1 MQMTIDHEIS
11 ATAAGSGLLT
21 RLNRRKSW
29 FLLGFCLTAAVVAT
43 AFSALPRTYRASA
56 ALMVASNEAVLHS
69 GTSTAE
75 AQRLGDPADIESQML
90 MLRSPRLVRM
100 ILEEARVTTALVED
114 CVAAGKSTWATQLIA
129 RATKPVDCEILATD
143 RQAALQRLE
152 GAFSVGPTGRSRVI
166 EVSFVSPVPETAVIL
181 SNALVDAY
189 LSDDKAR
196 KVDTHDNAINWL
208 SAEID
213 RSGQELRRAELGIE
227 TYRSEHGIV
236 RGQSASISSER
247 LSSLSQQLAA
257 AQAAQAQA
265 TARMDQFSAG
275 GDAQEVLSSR
285 TIADLK
291 QMASQVGARY
301 ADLKQRYGENYPMT
315 QALGEQKRDIERRIG
330 QESRLVGVSLQRD
343 VRASFARVA
352 ELKVQFDS
360 LMKDVGT
367 AGGAEAG
374 IAIMVRDVEARRE
387 IYVEQL
393 KKVNILKTERRL
405 LTGDSRLVHYAEVPE
420 RPWFPKRLP
429 FIAVGFV
436 MSSAIGTALG
446 LLRDRGDRTIRATT
460 NLPQV
465 AGVPVVGYIPWVRQ
479 RRGARWPVH
488 HLFNPTP
495 LQEAIRALYGRCFLV
510 SGEAPRTL
518 MVGSSD
524 MHEGK
529 TFLTLAMALFAVTT
543 GRRVLV
549 IEADLRRPTFRTA
562 LNLPDGV
569 GLSEFLRDMAPIQG
583 AELLEQIVTQH
594 HGLHIITAGAPV
606 MSSTELLSSSR
617 FNTLISIAAANYDLV
632 IVDSPPTMLLMDAQ
646 VLARRVD
653 GIIYC
658 ASYGQSQLHRVIQG
672 VRGLTDAGGRVL
684 GLVVGGVRGSEQ
696 PSYGI
701 KKLPSMSA
709 LLGRP

>member
-1 MQMTIDHEIS
+1 MQMTIDHEVS

-21 RLNRRKSW
+21 RLNRRKGA
-29 FLLGFCLTAAVVAT
+29 FLLGFCVTAGVVGLV
-43 AFSALPRTYRASA
+43 FSALPRTYRASA

-100 ILEEARVTTALVED
+100 ILDDPKITAALVED
-114 CVAAGKSTWATQLIA
+114 CVAARTNTWATRLIA
-129 RATKPVDCEILATD
+129 RATKPEDCEVLATS

-166 EVSFVSPVPETAVIL
+166 EVSFVSPVPETAVL
-181 SNALVDAY
+181 LANALVDAY

-213 RSGQELRRAELGIE
+213 RSGQELRKAELGIE

-247 LSSLSQQLAA
+247 LSALSQQLAA

-265 TARMDQFSAG
+265 AARLDQFSSG

-285 TIADLK
+285 TVADLK
-291 QMASQVGARY
+291 QMASQIGARY
-301 ADLKQRYGENYPMT
+301 ADLRQRFGDNYPLA
-315 QALGEQKRDIERRIG
+315 QSLGEQKRDLDRRIE
-330 QESRLVGVSLQRD
+330 QESRLVGVSLKRD
-343 VRASFARVA
+343 VRASAARVA
-352 ELKVQFDS
+352 ELKAQFDS
-360 LMKDVGT
+360 MMKDVGT

-393 KKVNILKTERRL
+393 KKVNVLQTERRL
-405 LTGDSRLVHYAEVPE
+405 LTGDARLVHYAEVPE

-429 FIAVGFV
+429 FVAVGFV
-436 MSSAIGTALG
+436 MASAIGTGLG
-446 LLRDRGDRTIRATT
+446 LLRDRGDRTLRISS

-465 AGVPVVGYIPWVRQ
+465 AGVSVVGYIPWVRQ

-495 LQEAIRALYGRCFLV
+495 LQEAIRALYSRCFLV

-524 MHEGK
+524 MNEGK

-569 GLSEFLRDMAPIQG
+569 GLSEFLRDVAPIRG
-583 AELLEQIVTQH
+583 KESLDEIVTQH
-594 HGLHIITAGAPV
+594 HGLDIIAAGAPV

-617 FNTLISIAAANYDLV
+617 FDTLISLAEATYDLV

-646 VLARRVD
+646 VLARRVG

-658 ASYGQSQLHRVIQG
+658 ASYGHSQLHRVIQG

-684 GLVVGGVRGSEQ
+684 GLVVGGMRGSEQ

-701 KKLPSMSA
+701 KRLSSVSA
-709 LLGRP
+709 MLGRP